1 MSYYSGR
8 NQGAAR
14 HRNTLRLEHI
24 WESQRI
30 LLEMVTMEPVLQQ
43 CFKVVES
50 TCLAQGIHCTI
61 GGERLSDEF
70 KEHVDEFYL
79 PFCKDAIRAFFTYGF
94 APWRVRKVSNGAR
107 VPEIIPPG
115 MFDWFTEVGPT
126 ERQSH
131 NIGGQR
137 KENSR
142 LVVYRIR
149 PTQGSFKE
157 EDVSIYCY
165 QTPALDVSTQSILH
179 ATVPSPLGHVLTDYK
194 NLRQAQIRF
203 VFLFCLFILINT
215 HHTGAPTRTRG
226 TQLLKLSQLSTLNC
240 ARRTTR
246 RST

>member
-1 MSYYSGR
+1 MSYHGSGR
-8 NQGAAR
+8 HNGAI
-14 HRNTLRLEHI
+14 RNRNAMRMEHI

-30 LLEMVTMEPVLQQ
+30 LLEMVTMEPILQQ

-61 GGERLSDEF
+61 GGGALTSEF
-70 KEHVDEFYL
+70 KDHVDEYYL

-94 APWRVRKVSNGAR
+94 APWRVRKVSKGNE

-126 ERQSH
+126 EKR
-131 NIGGQR
+131 GGYSQNEGGSGN

-149 PTQGSFKE
+149 PTQGAFKE
-157 EDVSIYCY
+157 EDVQIYCY

-194 NLRQAQIRF
+194 NLRQAQIRS
-203 VFLFCLFILINT
+203 VLALVIDASNLT
-215 HHTGAPTRTRG
+215 RAQALARGRLEHHREDHRD
-226 TQLLKLSQLSTLNC
+226 L
-240 ARRTTR
+240 
-246 RST
+246 